1 MSYPKL
7 RLADCCVIKPP
18 KAETKKLLK
27 PDDSVSFVPMGNLG
41 INKKGLVLD
50 KTRKLADVSGSYT
63 YFAENDVLLAKITP
77 CFENGKLGIANGL
90 MNGIGFGSSEFIVFR
105 PNGHLIP
112 EYLYYF
118 LIQPAFRMRGQS
130 VMTGAVGHKRVPKDY
145 IENTEIPLPPI
156 PEQQRIVAILDQA
169 FAEIEK
175 ARANA
180 EQNLKN
186 ARELFDSY
194 LQQVFS
200 QRGEGWVET
209 SLGQEIELLTGYAFK
224 SKDYT
229 EHPQGIP
236 LIRGD
241 NVVQGKIRWDGV
253 KRWPKEEVSEYT
265 KYQLE
270 DGDILLAMDRTWVK
284 AGMKYAKIT
293 SNDLPALLVQRV
305 ARMRVHSDFNEDYL
319 FHLLGSKLFE
329 SYVLSIQTGLGVPH
343 ISGKQIE
350 GFQLQKPPLSMQKEI
365 ISKVNRLSAE
375 VEKLEACFS
384 QKLISLDELKKSLL
398 QKAFT
403 GELTKN
409 KGMAA

>member
-1 MSYPKL
+1 M
-7 RLADCCVIKPP
+7 DW
-18 KAETKKLLK
+18 
-27 PDDSVSFVPMGNLG
+27 PM
-41 INKKGLVLD
+41 VRLD
-50 KTRKLADVSGSYT
+50 KLYKIGSSKRVLKSQWESKGVPFYRGREIT
-63 YFAENDVLLAKITP
+63 LLAKSGYVDNDLFISEELYLEYAAKYGAPEANDIVITAIGTIGNSYVVRAEDRFYFKDASVLWLKKTSNIDSSFINLWLKSP
-77 CFENGKLGIANGL
+77 LMRAQLDNGNGATVDTLTIKKL
-90 MNGIGFGSSEFIVFR
+90 
-105 PNGHLIP
+105 
-112 EYLYYF
+112 
-118 LIQPAFRMRGQS
+118 QS
-130 VMTGAVGHKRVPKDY
+130 LQVK
-145 IENTEIPLPPI
+145 LPPI

-398 QKAFT
+398 QKAFS
-403 GELTKN
+403 GELTKTE
-409 KGMAA
+409 GQAA